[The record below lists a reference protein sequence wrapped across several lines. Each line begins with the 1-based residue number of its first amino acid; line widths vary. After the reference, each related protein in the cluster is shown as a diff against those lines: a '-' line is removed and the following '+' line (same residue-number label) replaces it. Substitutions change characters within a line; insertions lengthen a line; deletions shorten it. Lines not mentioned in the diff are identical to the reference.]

1 MLIAQAIQLE
11 TQQSDRMR
19 YIICLVLFFIL
30 FAKFETATAQRTMPG
45 ADKWLPFDFDPS
57 IHTLLIDVEN
67 LSEKEVRFIVKWVK
81 KKYPYKYRLLHESG
95 SSLSIYDFQ
104 DKEKFR
110 FVLSGSFYTVG
121 RPPNDFIKCTY
132 HFEDRLKEYIHPDV
146 VAVGHPA
153 FIIEKILKAI
163 VKNNAKQLKEKSL

>member
-1 MLIAQAIQLE
+1 
-11 TQQSDRMR
+11 MR
-19 YIICLVLFFIL
+19 YAFSLVFVFLL
-30 FAKFETATAQRTMPG
+30 LAKIEPVSAQRAMHG

-57 IHTLLIDVEN
+57 IHTLLIDVGN
-67 LSEKEVRFIVKWVK
+67 LSEKEVRFIVKWLK

-95 SSLSIYDFQ
+95 SSLSMYDFQ

-110 FVLSGSFYTVG
+110 FVLSGSFYIVG

-132 HFEDRLKEYIHPDV
+132 HFEDRLKEYVHPDV

-163 VKNNAKQLKEKSL
+163 VKNNAK